1 MTDDTAADVAICYT
15 TQKPVDDAPCPR
27 GLDECE
33 GEACEEY
40 FIAYSG

>member
-1 MTDDTAADVAICYT
+1 MDSNAGDGAICYT
-15 TQKPVDDAPCPR
+15 TQQPVDDAPCPR

-33 GEACEEY
+33 GDACDEY

>member
-1 MTDDTAADVAICYT
+1 MENQAGDVAICYT
-15 TQKPVDDAPCPR
+15 TQQPTTETTCPR

-33 GEACEEY
+33 GEECEEF